1 MSMLMKFEILMK
13 MLEKGEMK
21 CQVLILDCMI
31 RNIKESEIIDDIVY
45 EMNILD
51 DVIDYIYEIEEHFSE
66 IVTNVKKLL

>member
-1 MSMLMKFEILMK
+1 MSMLMKFEILME